1 MAVDQQK
8 MRMLAALL
16 RTPKQ
21 SETMNALA
29 QRYANPPPSNWL
41 SKPLP
46 MEGRFNLLPIREEV
60 PGMGPSVFNKRSA
73 ALPGVLAAAVNAF
86 TAPGRAMSGPP
97 GFDPKAEGFNF
108 GGTFMG
114 SGLLGSRMAPA
125 PRGSIGMNAYH
136 GSPHKFDAFDI
147 SKIGTGEGAQAY
159 GHGLY
164 FAENPGVARS
174 YVTAGD
180 PVRARID
187 GKDAAIVGGGGIAD
201 RGSVGELASWID
213 SYSSRDSVLERLR
226 SMKRADLLGLHDT
239 LEKAGRLKYTE
250 GNLYHVDI
258 PDEAIGKM
266 LDWDKPL
273 SEQPEALLNALAD
286 DYNFSVR
293 EIGNGL
299 ADVRVS
305 GPGIPDG
312 SVGTYDV
319 GRARQIAADKVSA
332 LKQLPITGQSI
343 YNTISGLQNVRNP
356 GPASGS
362 AKASQWLNARGIP
375 GIRYLDQGSRAGGN
389 GTRNFVLFDDKL
401 TKITKRE

>member
-97 GFDPKAEGFNF
+97 GFDPKSEGFNF

-164 FAENPGVARS
+164 FAEAKGVADTYRHALSKPGVEIN
-174 YVTAGD
+174 GQ
-180 PVRARID
+180 VREIVPGSPEDIAISHLE
-187 GKDAAIVGGGGIAD
+187 DAFYTQSSAPYTKAKNTL
-201 RGSVGELASWID
+201 GST
-213 SYSSRDSVLERLR
+213 R
-226 SMKRADLLGLHDT
+226 SMVGNDPRFEQAMRVLD
-239 LEKAGRLKYTE
+239 EWRSAGAKPAPA
-250 GNLYHVDI
+250 GALYHVDI
-258 PDEAIGKM
+258 PDEAIGRM

-273 SEQPEALLNALAD
+273 SQQPENVRRALGSMGDSPAAISAYDDALLNALMKD
-286 DYNFSVR
+286 GPDPGKTPRNPTGQDVYQSLVR
-293 EIGNGL
+293 EL
-299 ADVRVS
+299 
-305 GPGIPDG
+305 G
-312 SVGTYDV
+312 SP
-319 GRARQIAADKVSA
+319 QAASKR
-332 LKQLPITGQSI
+332 LGEL
-343 YNTISGLQNVRNP
+343 
-356 GPASGS
+356 
-362 AKASQWLNARGIP
+362 GIP
-375 GIRYLDQGSRAGGN
+375 GLRYLDGGSRRGGD

-401 TKITKRE
+401 ARITKRE